1 MILSRPNTGQRV
13 GRGMVLFLIVAS
25 LLLNFA
31 EAANITITGSWAL
44 TIVVGD
50 LTGRPGTNLTAN
62 YNSATNQVLMDVTTG
77 AGMAWRVDVLRIDTH
92 WTALVTLSIRRTGT
106 GSGTGTVT
114 GGGAFMAITTTS
126 QTFVTGTGNRAGIQ
140 LQERISG
147 VSVSIPA
154 DIYTTTVQYTVV
166 DT

>member
-1 MILSRPNTGQRV
+1 MIVSRPSIGRRV
-13 GRGMVLFLIVAS
+13 GRGMVLFLIGIS
-25 LLLNFA
+25 ILMNFA
-31 EAANITITGSWAL
+31 VAANITITGSWAL
-44 TIVVGD
+44 TIGVGD

-62 YNSATNQVLMDVTTG
+62 YNSATNQVLMDVTTTLTN
-77 AGMAWRVDVLRIDTH
+77 WRVDVLRIDTH

>member
-1 MILSRPNTGQRV
+1 
-13 GRGMVLFLIVAS
+13 MVLFLIGIS
-25 LLLNFA
+25 ILMNFA
-31 EAANITITGSWAL
+31 VAANITITGSWVL
-44 TIVVGD
+44 TIGVAD

-62 YNSATNQVLMDVTTG
+62 YNSATNQVLMDVTTTLTN
-77 AGMAWRVDVLRIDTH
+77 WRVDVLRIDTN